1 MRFFLDC
8 KKEISFY
15 MKELTLFELDERNFP
30 NCGNCLSALFLSYRV
45 LFHSHSDHL
54 PILWQ
59 MYIFLSPWEERSE
72 AFPQG
77 VQLIFLFFIC
87 TSTSTPKPTGFI
99 WGGGGGLRQKSSL
112 NLMKLIYIK
121 VHVYIY
127 LWRDFIISKKKSYGF
142 KNLVKLGVMKKNFKI
157 TAGRTIF
164 RKLTPNLTITSR
176 KLESNFGRCSF

>member
-59 MYIFLSPWEERSE
+59 MYIFLY
-72 AFPQG
+72 
-77 VQLIFLFFIC
+77 
-87 TSTSTPKPTGFI
+87 TGYCK
-99 WGGGGGLRQKSSL
+99 QMCK
-112 NLMKLIYIK
+112 
-121 VHVYIY
+121 
-127 LWRDFIISKKKSYGF
+127 D
-142 KNLVKLGVMKKNFKI
+142 
-157 TAGRTIF
+157 
-164 RKLTPNLTITSR
+164 LTPMVHFFVNAD
-176 KLESNFGRCSF
+176 K